1 MQCAECGVFM
11 SACTMASEQYAA
23 AVDLLH
29 KMASSEILKTSEYLK
44 LKTEVDQAR
53 EACEMAR
60 AALRVHRLAHK
71 APQGLFVSRKPP
83 HLSRPEDLKR
93 SG

>member
-1 MQCAECGVFM
+1 MQCAECGVFT

-29 KMASSEILKTSEYLK
+29 KMASSETLKTSEYLK

-60 AALRVHRLAHK
+60 AALRVHRREHK
-71 APQGLFVSRKPP
+71 APQGLFVSRKQP

>member
-1 MQCAECGVFM
+1 MQCAECGLFM

-29 KMASSEILKTSEYLK
+29 KMASNEILKTSEYLK

-60 AALRVHRLAHK
+60 AALRVHRRGHK
-71 APQGLFVSRKPP
+71 APQGLFVSRKQAPP
-83 HLSRPEDLKR
+83 SRSEDLKR

>member
-11 SACTMASEQYAA
+11 SACRLASEQYAA
-23 AVDLLH
+23 AIDLLH
-29 KMASSEILKTSEYLK
+29 KMASSEILETSEYLRRK
-44 LKTEVDQAR
+44 AEVDQAR
-53 EACEMAR
+53 EACETAR

-71 APQGLFVSRKPP
+71 APQGLFVSRKQP
-83 HLSRPEDLKR
+83 HLSGPEDLKR